1 MHERGGPIRSGRRS
15 LRPWRLAAAALVVLV
30 CCAGCGDDDPEPL
43 PPPAA
48 EPFFPASFQQTYT
61 HVVECAFSAAHDSS
75 FVEVWVTPNAGTA
88 YVNGAAAM
96 PESSVCVIIMRSGGC
111 AGDVIRYEAMK
122 KGAPGSSPATGD
134 WEWQAV
140 RPDLSVI
147 ESGQID
153 RCSACHAT
161 CSAKDYM
168 CGGPLFP
175 PDFLDSYILVR
186 DCRFSSDH
194 NLSRV
199 RVYVDSTGA
208 QSYLNGNYPLPVG
221 TVSVKT
227 MNSGDNEQCE
237 GALEEYAVMV
247 KGPSGTAPSTNDW
260 IWQSVN
266 PDRSVRLSGTIFE
279 GECITCHEDCT
290 KGRDYMC
297 TDP

>member
-1 MHERGGPIRSGRRS
+1 MQVPGGPIPSGRRC
-15 LRPWRLAAAALVVLV
+15 RPRWRLLAAALVILFG
-30 CCAGCGDDDPEPL
+30 CLGCGDDDPEPL
-43 PPPAA
+43 PPPSS
-48 EPFFPASFQQTYT
+48 EPFFPIGFQDTYA

-75 FVEVWVTPNAGTA
+75 YVEVWVSPGSDSA
-88 YVNGAAAM
+88 YVNGAAEM
-96 PESSVCVIIMRSGGC
+96 PEGSVCVIVLRSVDCEGGI
-111 AGDVIRYEAMK
+111 IRYEAMK
-122 KGAPGSSPATGD
+122 KGAPGSSPESGD

-140 RPDLSVI
+140 RTDLSVI

-153 RCSACHAT
+153 RCSTCHVA
-161 CSAKDYM
+161 CSAKDYT

-186 DCRFSSDH
+186 ECRLSVEH
-194 NLSRV
+194 NLTYV

-208 QSYLNGNYPLPVG
+208 QSYLNGTYPLPVG

-227 MNSGDNEQCE
+227 MADNEQCD
-237 GALEEYAVMV
+237 GGIVEYAVMV
-247 KGPSGTAPSTNDW
+247 KGSAGTAPSTNDW

-266 PDRSVRLSGTIFE
+266 SDRSVRLSGTIFE
-279 GECITCHEDCT
+279 GACISCHEDCT